1 MQSIISAD
9 SHLAIWAVLL
19 ASSAFGVYAEKKGW
33 IKNIAGVMYTMVIT
47 AILSLVHFLPSAS
60 GEQDVAVYDFV
71 FDYVTPMAIPL
82 LLFNANIIKIVKE
95 SGRLIVIYLIGAVG
109 IVIGAVISYFIV
121 NLGPETYKVAGVFI
135 ATLIGGSV
143 NFVAASETL
152 DFSTSS
158 LFTTTM
164 AVDNFGIQFYLIFLF
179 YLPFIKVLQK
189 YYPEFA
195 ENNNNTDGV
204 DKVVKEEKE
213 GSKVDIASITY
224 AITIAAVVTVAGYW
238 LAGLLQQLFNTSAN
252 LTLLVITIL
261 MAILASVFPAILK
274 KLEDVAFSMGMS
286 MLYIFLAVV
295 GAASNLKDV
304 FLAGPGILIFAV
316 LTLIIQFIFIMV
328 LGKIFKFSLKEIA
341 IASCANVSGPTLSAP
356 MAATFGAKEM
366 VTPAVLVGILGYVI
380 GTLLGVSVGFWLAP

>member
-1 MQSIISAD
+1 MNSVISAD

-19 ASSAFGVYAEKKGW
+19 ASCAFGVYAEKKGW

-47 AILSLVHFLPSAS
+47 ALLALVHFLPSAS
-60 GEQDVAVYDFV
+60 GNNDVAVYDFV

-82 LLFNANIIKIVKE
+82 LLFNANIIKIIKE

-109 IVIGAVISYFIV
+109 IVLGAIISFFLV
-121 NLGPETYKVAGVFI
+121 NIGPEAYKVAGVFI
-135 ATLIGGSV
+135 ATLVGGSV

-189 YYPEFA
+189 YYPEFS
-195 ENNNNTDGV
+195 ENNNAAIKEKTDK
-204 DKVVKEEKE
+204 DENKA
-213 GSKVDIASITY
+213 DIASITY
-224 AITIAAVVTVAGYW
+224 AITIAAIVTVLGT
-238 LAGLLQQLFNTSAN
+238 LIAGLLQDLFNTSAN
-252 LTLLVITIL
+252 LNLLVITIL
-261 MAILASVFPAILK
+261 MAILASSFPSILQ
-274 KLEDVAFSMGMS
+274 KLENVAFSMGMS

-304 FLAGPGILIFAV
+304 FLAGPSILIFAT
-316 LTLIIQFIFIMV
+316 LTLIIQFIFMMIF
-328 LGKIFKFSLKEIA
+328 GKIFRFSLKEIA
-341 IASCANVSGPTLSAP
+341 IASCANVSGPTLAAP
-356 MAATFGAKEM
+356 MAATFGLKQM

>member
-1 MQSIISAD
+1 MHSLISAD
-9 SHLAIWAVLL
+9 NHLAIWAVIM

-33 IKNIAGVMYTMVIT
+33 IKNIAGVMYTMVLT
-47 AILSLVHFLPSAS
+47 AILALIHFLPSAS
-60 GEQDVAVYDFV
+60 GDKDVAVYDFV

-82 LLFNANIIKIVKE
+82 LLFGANILKIIKE
-95 SGRLIVIYLIGAVG
+95 SGRLIVIYLIGAAG
-109 IVIGAVISYFIV
+109 IVIGSVISFFIV
-121 NLGPETYKVAGVFI
+121 NVGPETFKVAGVFV
-135 ATLIGGSV
+135 ATLVGGSV

-179 YLPFIKVLQK
+179 YLPFLKILQK
-189 YYPEFA
+189 YYPELEA
-195 ENNNNTDGV
+195 KNDNAVIEEN
-204 DKVVKEEKE
+204 EEPGEKPSI
-213 GSKVDIASITY
+213 GSITY
-224 AITIAAVVTVAGYW
+224 AIAISALITVAGSW
-238 LAGLLQQLFNTSAN
+238 LGGLLAQLFNTTAN

-261 MAILASVFPAILK
+261 MAIVVSSFPKTFK
-274 KLEDVAFSMGMS
+274 KLEDIAFSLGMS

-304 FLAGPGILIFAV
+304 FLAGPGILIFAT
-316 LTLIIQFIFIMV
+316 LTLLIQFIIIMFF
-328 LGKIFKFSLKEIA
+328 GKIFKFSLKEIA

-356 MAATFGAKEM
+356 MAASFNAKNM

-380 GTLLGVSVGFWLAP
+380 GTILGVSVGFWLAP

>member
-1 MQSIISAD
+1 MGSLISAD
-9 SHLAIWAVLL
+9 NHLAIWAVIM

-33 IKNIAGVMYTMVIT
+33 IKNIAGVMYTMVLT
-47 AILSLVHFLPSAS
+47 AILALIHFLPSAS
-60 GEQDVAVYDFV
+60 GDKDVVVYDFV

-82 LLFNANIIKIVKE
+82 LLFSANILKIIKE
-95 SGRLIVIYLIGAVG
+95 SGRLIVIYLIGAAG
-109 IVIGAVISYFIV
+109 IVIGSIISFFIV
-121 NLGPETYKVAGVFI
+121 NVGPETFKVAGVFV
-135 ATLIGGSV
+135 ATLVGGSV

-189 YYPEFA
+189 YYPELDA
-195 ENNNNTDGV
+195 KNNNAAI
-204 DKVVKEEKE
+204 EETEEPGEKPSI
-213 GSKVDIASITY
+213 GSITY
-224 AITIAAVVTVAGYW
+224 AIAISALITFAGSW
-238 LAGLLQQLFNTSAN
+238 LGGLLAQLFNTTAN
-252 LTLLVITIL
+252 LSLLVITIL
-261 MAILASVFPAILK
+261 MAIVVSTFPKIFK
-274 KLEDVAFSMGMS
+274 KLEDIAFSLGMS

-304 FLAGPGILIFAV
+304 FLAGPGILIFAT
-316 LTLIIQFIFIMV
+316 LTLLIQFIIIMFF
-328 LGKIFKFSLKEIA
+328 GKIFKFSLKEIA

-356 MAATFGAKEM
+356 MAASFNAKNM

-380 GTLLGVSVGFWLAP
+380 GTILGVSVGFWLAP

>member
-9 SHLAIWAVLL
+9 NNLAIWAVLL
-19 ASSAFGVYAEKKGW
+19 GASAFGVYAEKKGW
-33 IKNIAGVMYTMVIT
+33 IKNIAGVMYTMVLT
-47 AILSLVHFLPSAS
+47 AILALIHFLPSAS
-60 GEQDVAVYDFV
+60 GNQNVAVYDFV
-71 FDYVTPMAIPL
+71 FDYITPMAIPL
-82 LLFNANIIKIVKE
+82 LLFSANIIKIVKE
-95 SGRLIVIYLIGAVG
+95 SGRLIVIYLLGAVE
-109 IVIGAVISYFIV
+109 IVIGAIISFYVV
-121 NLGPETYKVAGVFI
+121 NVGPETFKVAGVFI
-135 ATLIGGSV
+135 ATLVGGSV

-189 YYPEFA
+189 FYPELT
-195 ENNNNTDGV
+195 ENNSVIVADTSETE
-204 DKVVKEEKE
+204 KEEE
-213 GSKVDIASITY
+213 TKVDIASIIY
-224 AITIAAVVTVAGYW
+224 AITIAAIVTVVGAW
-238 LAGLLQQLFNTSAN
+238 FNELLQQLFNTAAN
-252 LTLLVITIL
+252 LTLLMITIL
-261 MAILASVFPAILK
+261 MAIIVSIFPKIFK
-274 KLEDVAFSMGMS
+274 KLENVAFSIGMS

-316 LTLIIQFIFIMV
+316 LTLAIQFVFIMT
-328 LGKIFKFSLKEIA
+328 LGKVFKFSLKEIA

-356 MAATFGAKEM
+356 MAAAFGAKEM

>member
-1 MQSIISAD
+1 MNSVISAD

-47 AILSLVHFLPSAS
+47 ALLALVHFLPSAS
-60 GEQDVAVYDFV
+60 GNKDVAVYDFV

-82 LLFNANIIKIVKE
+82 LLFNANIIKIIKE

-109 IVIGAVISYFIV
+109 IVLGAIISFFLV
-121 NLGPETYKVAGVFI
+121 NIGPEAYKVAGVFI
-135 ATLIGGSV
+135 ATLVGGSV

-189 YYPEFA
+189 YYPEFS
-195 ENNNNTDGV
+195 ENNNAAIKEKTDK
-204 DKVVKEEKE
+204 DENKA
-213 GSKVDIASITY
+213 DIASITY
-224 AITIAAVVTVAGYW
+224 AITIAAIVTVLGT
-238 LAGLLQQLFNTSAN
+238 LIAGLLQDLFNTSAN
-252 LTLLVITIL
+252 LNLLVITIL
-261 MAILASVFPAILK
+261 MAILASSFPSILQ
-274 KLEDVAFSMGMS
+274 KLENVAFNMGMS

-304 FLAGPGILIFAV
+304 FLAGPSILIFAT
-316 LTLIIQFIFIMV
+316 LTLIIQFIFMMIF
-328 LGKIFKFSLKEIA
+328 GKIFKFSLKEIA
-341 IASCANVSGPTLSAP
+341 IASCANVSGPTLAAP
-356 MAATFGAKEM
+356 MAATFGLKQM